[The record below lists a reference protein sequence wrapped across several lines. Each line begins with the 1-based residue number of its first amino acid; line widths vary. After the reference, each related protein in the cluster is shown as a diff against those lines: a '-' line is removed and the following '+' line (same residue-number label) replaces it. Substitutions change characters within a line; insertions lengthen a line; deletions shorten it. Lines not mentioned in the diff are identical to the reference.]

1 MLEIIIKISS
11 SFFFFFFFGQSAF
24 IESLDSQICAEKTHL
39 KKISGK
45 ITNDFFFV
53 FFLGGGGGWFN
64 MRGGLGF
71 LEKMAYFRE
80 RKKDSLLDTR
90 FDTIASWVMVLMLQQ
105 VPRHVILHLSH
116 RV

>member
-53 FFLGGGGGWFN
+53 FFLGGGGGGVVQYEGWIRVF
-64 MRGGLGF
+64 G
-71 LEKMAYFRE
+71 
-80 RKKDSLLDTR
+80 KDGI
-90 FDTIASWVMVLMLQQ
+90 F
-105 VPRHVILHLSH
+105 
-116 RV
+116 